1 MGSFVS
7 FAVMWESETPD
18 PITFP
23 FPLNNEYMNVRRF
36 LSIEPSFY
44 DWTAPTEYVKT
55 SRLFGIV
62 TGKWQ

>member
-23 FPLNNEYMNVRRF
+23 FPLNNEYMNVGRF
-36 LSIEPSFY
+36 LSIEPNFSMIELPPPNT
-44 DWTAPTEYVKT
+44 WKLHVCSE
-55 SRLFGIV
+55 
-62 TGKWQ
+62 